1 MKKIYCAVGGKY
13 KKTFYS
19 KCGSKNEQ
27 IFKEEELIKMLKI
40 FGLTDNIEQ
49 Y

>member
-1 MKKIYCAVGGKY
+1 MKKSIVLLVVNI